1 MLRSL
6 GIAQKLGLIVALFV
20 IPIGYLLF
28 SLISIEQKVI
38 AFSDKERVGTA
49 YLAALE
55 PVDRALAIAAVTG
68 QAPDAAGLA
77 AIVTA
82 TQAEYGAELNSAAE
96 AGVATKAIGSAGGG
110 AAANEARGAL
120 ASLISRVG
128 DQSNL
133 ILDPDLD
140 SFYVMDLLL
149 LKLPEAVHDLVD
161 AVQTAEAAGKDG
173 QNTQDEQ
180 VALIV
185 AFGHVDKVVE
195 EMEASLA
202 SAYSGNDDGRVK
214 QALDNTAAQAS
225 AAVLAVEAGLKAG
238 NLSQQQLSAALQA
251 LSTYRIALADELQ
264 RLLDARIGSLDT
276 SLYIHMLITAALAL
290 GILLVIILFL
300 RRSVTGPIRHLTSA
314 MEQLAGGK
322 LDGVI
327 PGTTRS
333 DELGAMAKA
342 TEIFQLAARQNLKLE
357 EEKRAEQESRARRQ
371 AGLEAL
377 ARDFQTATAS
387 QLRGV
392 AAAATELQAT
402 AAGLSEQADGAASRA
417 QEAASNAHAA
427 SQNARTV
434 STAAGELVNTSRE
447 IDTQLGQAR
456 KTTQAAVAE
465 AGNARAMAD
474 ELTTVVAGVGQIVS
488 FIQEIASQTNLLAL
502 NATIEAAR
510 AGEAGKGF
518 AVVAN
523 EVKNLAAQTARATEE
538 VQAKVGAVGEAG
550 RKVADLV
557 ERVTDTI
564 AAIDNSSNAIATAVS
579 AQNEATSGI
588 TRNISQA
595 ESRTG
600 EASASIAG
608 VQEATEFTKVA
619 STQLLA
625 AASELSTQAEGLRS
639 EMEGFLAHMSRAGE
653 RREYERMDIDT
664 EAVLKT
670 RGGDV
675 RLRAINISEGG
686 LALSGRAPCHS
697 GEEVQISLRGVALP
711 GRIVEISDNA
721 VRIQF
726 HFDDDSQQKA
736 VRLFQTFAA

>member
-6 GIAQKLGLIVALFV
+6 GIAQKLGLIVALFI
-20 IPIGYLLF
+20 IPIGYIIF
-28 SLISIEQKVI
+28 SFVTVEEQVI

-49 YLAALE
+49 YLSALE
-55 PVDRALAIAAVTG
+55 PVDKALAAAAITG
-68 QAPDAAGLA
+68 KAPDAAGLA
-77 AIVTA
+77 DKIA
-82 TQAEYGAELNSAAE
+82 AAE
-96 AGVATKAIGSAGGG
+96 AAFGSDMNAQSEAGAAVKAVRSAGGG
-110 AAANEARGAL
+110 MAANDARAAVGT
-120 ASLISRVG
+120 LIARVG

-149 LKLPEAVHDLVD
+149 LKLPEAVKDTVD
-161 AVQTAEAAGKDG
+161 ASLLIEDVKSDSKIE
-173 QNTQDEQ
+173 QDEQ
-180 VALIV
+180 VSLIV
-185 AFGHVDKVVE
+185 AYGNLEKMASA
-195 EMEASLA
+195 MEASLA
-202 SAYSGNDDGRVK
+202 SAYSGNDDGAVK
-214 QALDNTAAQAS
+214 QALDKIAGDAAGAVRSVS
-225 AAVLAVEAGLKAG
+225 AALKAG
-238 NLSQQQLSAALQA
+238 EASQQQVLSELET
-251 LSTYRIALADELQ
+251 LSSYRTALAAELK
-264 RLLDARIGSLDT
+264 RLLDARIHSFNSTL
-276 SLYIHMLITAALAL
+276 LVHLLITTALTL
-290 GILLVIILFL
+290 GILLTVILFL
-300 RRSVTGPIRHLTSA
+300 RKSVTGPIRQLTSA
-314 MEQLAGGK
+314 MEHLADGK
-322 LDGVI
+322 LDETI
-327 PGTTRS
+327 PGTTRV

-342 TEIFQLAARQNLKLE
+342 TEVFQLAARQNVKLE

-377 ARDFQTATAS
+377 ARDFQVATAD

-402 AAGLSEQADGAASRA
+402 AAGLSEQADGAATRA
-417 QEAASNAHAA
+417 QEAATSAEAA
-427 SQNARTV
+427 SHNARTV
-434 STAAGELVNTSRE
+434 SGAAGELANTSRE
-447 IDTQLGQAR
+447 IDTQLGRAR
-456 KTTQAAVAE
+456 TTTQAAVAE

-523 EVKNLAAQTARATEE
+523 EVKNLAAQTAKATEE

-557 ERVTDTI
+557 ERVTATI
-564 AAIDNSSNAIATAVS
+564 AAIDDSSNAIATAVS

-588 TRNISQA
+588 TRNISEA

-625 AASELSTQAEGLRS
+625 AASELSTQAEGLRT
-639 EMEGFLAHMSRAGE
+639 EMESFLSHMSRAGE
-653 RREYERMDIDT
+653 RREYERKDIDA

-670 RGGDV
+670 RSGDV
-675 RLRAINISEGG
+675 KLRAVNISEGG
-686 LALSGRAPCHS
+686 VALSGNAPCRS
-697 GEEVQISLRGVALP
+697 GEEVQISLGGVSIVGRVVEKDGNAL
-711 GRIVEISDNA
+711 
-721 VRIQF
+721 RIQF
-726 HFDDDSQQKA
+726 HFDDASQQKA
-736 VRLFQTFAA
+736 ARLFQTYAA